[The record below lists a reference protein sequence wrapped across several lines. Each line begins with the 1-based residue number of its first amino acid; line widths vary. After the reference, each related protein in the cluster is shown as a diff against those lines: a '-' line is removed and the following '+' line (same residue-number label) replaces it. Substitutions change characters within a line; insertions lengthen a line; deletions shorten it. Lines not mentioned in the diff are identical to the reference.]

1 MLVLVINM
9 KLENITD
16 KHGVKYLVV
25 MTTRALKI
33 ESGFGKLT
41 QEGTARK
48 VRRQAKRAGI
58 SDVNTGQR
66 IHYAEH
72 FLKNPIKTLMGR
84 PEMKT
89 MLVSNFRYSA
99 DPTLGG
105 IKSRARM
112 TEAVAVKG
120 KNLTDDKVVASAC
133 IDPSGHFANGQI
145 NSTGIG
151 NMDYIGH
158 NAPSMQQDYS
168 SAAANSNQPAAP
180 TPAPSQHTHDAPA
193 FEMAA

>member
-1 MLVLVINM
+1 
-9 KLENITD
+9 
-16 KHGVKYLVV
+16 

-58 SDVNTGQR
+58 SDVHTGQR

-89 MLVSNFRYSA
+89 KLVSNFRYST

-120 KNLTDDKVVASAC
+120 KNFTDDKVVASAC
-133 IDPSGHFANGQI
+133 IDPSGNYANGQI
-145 NSTGIG
+145 NSSGIG
-151 NMDYIGH
+151 NMDYL
-158 NAPSMQQDYS
+158 ASSASPMQQDYS
-168 SAAANSNQPAAP
+168 SAAANNNSQPAPQTQAHAHQ
-180 TPAPSQHTHDAPA
+180 TRNAPA
-193 FEMAA
+193 LEMAA